1 VDRDANILILG
12 KIHDAGLDLLRAE
25 HGLSITELPDYSPEL
40 THHLSEAHA
49 IIVRMTK
56 IGAGEIAAAPRLKI
70 VARHGVGYDTVD
82 VEALTARGI
91 PLTIVGNVNAVA
103 VAEHALALML
113 ALAKR
118 VLRYDAATRAGDFD
132 IRNTFSLRELYERT
146 VLIVGFGRIGQE
158 TARRCAAFGMEVIIA
173 DPFVVGAD
181 VRAQGYRYA
190 GDFRMVLAEADY
202 VTLHV
207 PKSPQTEN
215 MIGTEELAAMKPGA
229 CLINA
234 SRGGLVDE
242 QALYESLSS
251 GRLGGAGLD
260 VFEPEPPAADHPLF
274 GLDTVIVSPHCAA
287 ITEEC
292 GRRMAL
298 SCAES
303 VLAGLAGT
311 LTADLVVNESVLTD
325 N

>member
-25 HGLSITELPDYSPEL
+25 HELSITELPDHSPEL
-40 THHLSEAHA
+40 KRHLSEAHA

-56 IGAGEIAAAPRLKI
+56 IGAEEIAAAPGLKI

-118 VLRYDAATRAGDFD
+118 VLRYDAATRAGNFD

-146 VLIVGFGRIGQE
+146 VLVIGFGRIGRE

-173 DPFVVGAD
+173 DPFVAASD
-181 VRAQGYRYA
+181 VRAYGYRYA
-190 GDFRMVLAEADY
+190 GDFRAVLAEADY

-215 MIGTEELAAMKPGA
+215 MIGTEELSAMKPGA

-242 QALYESLSS
+242 QALYASLS
-251 GRLGGAGLD
+251 GGHLGGAGLD
-260 VFEPEPPAADHPLF
+260 VFEPEPPATDHPLF

-287 ITEEC
+287 FTKEC
-292 GRRMAL
+292 GRRMAV

-303 VLAGLAGT
+303 VLARLAGT